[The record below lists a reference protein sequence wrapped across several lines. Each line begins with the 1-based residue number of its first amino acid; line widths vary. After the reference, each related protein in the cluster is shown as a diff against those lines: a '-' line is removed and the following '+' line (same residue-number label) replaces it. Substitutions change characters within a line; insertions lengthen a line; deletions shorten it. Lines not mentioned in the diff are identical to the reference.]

1 MEVVNKIQQN
11 YCNYNGFVVNL
22 YYVIFGQTKKEGRY
36 MQLNAIV
43 SPTIKELFVKE
54 VETQILSGALAV
66 GEKLPP
72 EREMAEKMKIS
83 RTTVNEGLAELERK
97 GFIEIVPRK
106 GNFVAD
112 YLRNG
117 NLQTLMAMLNFNGG
131 NFKIEVFQ
139 SMMDFRRNVES
150 EGAYLAAVHHSEE
163 DIEYLYSVCDAIE
176 TAADIEEA
184 SQIMYRWHHGI
195 LCATGNYIYP
205 LIFNAFKDIILVCS
219 RTVFTAFGVSTAKES
234 TREIIDAIAAG
245 DAETARTLMYNLI
258 TGRMDN
264 LNAQRPKFI

>member
-1 MEVVNKIQQN
+1 
-11 YCNYNGFVVNL
+11 
-22 YYVIFGQTKKEGRY
+22 
-36 MQLNAIV
+36 MQLNAIT

-54 VETQILSGALAV
+54 IETQILSGAIAV

-72 EREMAEKMKIS
+72 EREMAAQMHVS

-97 GFIEIVPRK
+97 GFIEIIPRK

-139 SMMDFRRNVES
+139 SMMDFRRNVEC
-150 EGAYLAAVHHSEE
+150 EGAYLAALHRKDE
-163 DIEYLYSVCDAIE
+163 DLAALDQICDEIE
-176 TAADIEEA
+176 TAKTLEELA
-184 SQIMYRWHHGI
+184 QVLYRFHHGI

-219 RTVFTAFGVSTAKES
+219 KTVFTTQGAQSPTAL
-234 TREIIDAIAAG
+234 TREIVDAIRDNQA
-245 DAETARTLMYNLI
+245 DRARDLMFRLI
-258 TGRMDN
+258 TSRMAD
-264 LNAQRPKFI
+264 LNKQHPSFE